1 MPSAE
6 SADTDARGEVDD
18 RGPSKTRSTTPPELL
33 LQVLWLEA
41 KATTHI
47 DDCDLGET
55 PNHA

>member
-1 MPSAE
+1 MLAAKSTTE
-6 SADTDARGEVDD
+6 D
-18 RGPSKTRSTTPPELL
+18 RLRSTKPPELL
-33 LQVLWLEA
+33 LQVLWLEV